1 MKNLVVTAAFLLSCS
16 TSLCAEQSANSGS
29 QNTAGAAKPAAQSS
43 SSSADTPT
51 DQAKAKPKRVWTNEE
66 IAGVGGDGAISVVGK
81 AGGGG
86 SNASSNDSQ
95 KNATVL
101 TARYKQAAPYR
112 DRLRQ
117 LNNQL
122 ETLDKKI
129 YELQNFKA
137 DNSSPS
143 GGINMHQRYDMTPV
157 EEQVKE
163 LEEKKTKIKAQID
176 AVEDLARKNGFEP
189 GQLR

>member
-1 MKNLVVTAAFLLSCS
+1 MKILVMTAAFLLSCG
-16 TSLCAEQSANSGS
+16 TSRCAGQSANSGS
-29 QNTAGAAKPAAQSS
+29 QNTSDGAKPAAQSS
-43 SSSADTPT
+43 SSSADTTT
-51 DQAKAKPKRVWTNEE
+51 DQAKTKPKKVWTNEE

-81 AGGGG
+81 AGVGE
-86 SNASSNDSQ
+86 SNPTSTSSQ
-95 KNATVL
+95 KNAAVL
-101 TARYKQAAPYR
+101 SARYKQAAPYR

-122 ETLDKKI
+122 ETIDKKI
-129 YELQNFKA
+129 SELQNFKA

-163 LEEKKTKIKAQID
+163 LEEKKKKVKAQID
-176 AVEDLARKNGFEP
+176 AVEDLARKNGFEA

>member
-1 MKNLVVTAAFLLSCS
+1 MKILVVTAAFLLSCG
-16 TSLCAEQSANSGS
+16 TCLCAGQSADSGN
-29 QNTAGAAKPAAQSS
+29 QNTSDAAKPAAQSS
-43 SSSADTPT
+43 SSSADNTT
-51 DQAKAKPKRVWTNEE
+51 DQAKTKPKRVWTNEE

-81 AGGGG
+81 ARGGE

-95 KNATVL
+95 KNAAIL
-101 TARYKQAAPYR
+101 SARYKQAAPYR

-122 ETLDKKI
+122 ETIDKKI
-129 YELQNFKA
+129 SELQNFKA

-157 EEQVKE
+157 EEQIKE
-163 LEEKKTKIKAQID
+163 LKEKKKKIKAQID
-176 AVEDLARKNGFEP
+176 AVEDQARKNGFEA

>member
-1 MKNLVVTAAFLLSCS
+1 MKILVVTAAFLLFFG
-16 TSLCAEQSANSGS
+16 TSLCAGQSANSGS
-29 QNTAGAAKPAAQSS
+29 QNAADAAKTAVPSSGGPADNT
-43 SSSADTPT
+43 AD
-51 DQAKAKPKRVWTNEE
+51 KAKTKPRRVWTNEE

-81 AGGGG
+81 AGGGD
-86 SNASSNDSQ
+86 SNPSSNNPQ
-95 KNATVL
+95 KNAAVL
-101 TARYKQAAPYR
+101 SARYKQAAPYR

-122 ETLDKKI
+122 ETIDKKI

-163 LEEKKTKIKAQID
+163 LEEKKKKIKAQID
-176 AVEDLARKNGFEP
+176 AVEDQARKNGFEA

>member
-1 MKNLVVTAAFLLSCS
+1 MKNLFVTAAFLLSCG
-16 TSLCAEQSANSGS
+16 TSLCAGQSANSSS
-29 QNTAGAAKPAAQSS
+29 QKTSDAAKPAAQSS
-43 SSSADTPT
+43 STSSDNTT
-51 DQAKAKPKRVWTNEE
+51 DQGKTKPKKVWTNEE

-81 AGGGG
+81 AGSGD
-86 SNASSNDSQ
+86 SNPSSNNSQ
-95 KNATVL
+95 KNAAVL
-101 TARYKQAAPYR
+101 SARYKQATPYR

-117 LNNQL
+117 LNNQV
-122 ETLDKKI
+122 ETIDKKI
-129 YELQNFKA
+129 SELQNFKA

-163 LEEKKTKIKAQID
+163 LEEKKKKIKAQID
-176 AVEDLARKNGFEP
+176 AVEDLARKNGFEA

>member
-1 MKNLVVTAAFLLSCS
+1 MKILVMTAAFLLSCG
-16 TSLCAEQSANSGS
+16 TSLCSAQSANSGS
-29 QNTAGAAKPAAQSS
+29 QNTSDAAKPAAQSS
-43 SSSADTPT
+43 SSSADATT
-51 DQAKAKPKRVWTNEE
+51 DKTKTKPKRVWTNEE

-81 AGGGG
+81 AGSGD
-86 SNASSNDSQ
+86 SNPSSNNSQ
-95 KNATVL
+95 KNAAVL
-101 TARYKQAAPYR
+101 SARYKQAAPYR

-122 ETLDKKI
+122 ETIDKKI

-163 LEEKKTKIKAQID
+163 LEEKKKKIKAQID
-176 AVEDLARKNGFEP
+176 AVEDLARKNGFEA

>member
-1 MKNLVVTAAFLLSCS
+1 MKNLVVTAAFLLSCGS
-16 TSLCAEQSANSGS
+16 SLCAGQSANSGS
-29 QNTAGAAKPAAQSS
+29 QNTSDAAKPAAQSS
-43 SSSADTPT
+43 SSSADTTT
-51 DQAKAKPKRVWTNEE
+51 DQAKTKPKKVWTNEE

-81 AGGGG
+81 D
-86 SNASSNDSQ
+86 SSSSSNNSQ
-95 KNATVL
+95 KNAAVL
-101 TARYKQAAPYR
+101 SARYKQAAPYR

-117 LNNQL
+117 LNNQM
-122 ETLDKKI
+122 ETIDKKI
-129 YELQNFKA
+129 FELQNFKA

-163 LEEKKTKIKAQID
+163 LEEKKKKIKAQID
-176 AVEDLARKNGFEP
+176 AVEDQARKNGFEA

>member
-1 MKNLVVTAAFLLSCS
+1 MKILVVTAAFLLSCG
-16 TSLCAEQSANSGS
+16 TSLCAGQSANSGS
-29 QNTAGAAKPAAQSS
+29 QDAADAAKPAVQSS
-43 SSSADTPT
+43 SGSVDTTADKTKT
-51 DQAKAKPKRVWTNEE
+51 RAKKVWTNEE

-81 AGGGG
+81 AGSGE
-86 SNASSNDSQ
+86 SNPSSNNSQ
-95 KNATVL
+95 KNAAVL
-101 TARYKQAAPYR
+101 SARYKQAAPYR

-122 ETLDKKI
+122 ETIDKKI

-163 LEEKKTKIKAQID
+163 LEEKKRKIKAQID
-176 AVEDLARKNGFEP
+176 AVEDQARKNGFEA

>member
-1 MKNLVVTAAFLLSCS
+1 MKILVMTAAFLLSFG
-16 TSLCAEQSANSGS
+16 TSLRAGQSANPGS
-29 QNTAGAAKPAAQSS
+29 QDTSDAAKTAVPSS
-43 SSSADTPT
+43 SGPAETTADK
-51 DQAKAKPKRVWTNEE
+51 AKTKPKRVWTNEE

-81 AGGGG
+81 AGGGD
-86 SNASSNDSQ
+86 SNPSSNNSQ
-95 KNATVL
+95 KNVAVL
-101 TARYKQAAPYR
+101 GARYKQAAPYR
-112 DRLRQ
+112 DRLHQ

-122 ETLDKKI
+122 ETIDKKI

-163 LEEKKTKIKAQID
+163 LEEKKKKVKAQID

>member
-1 MKNLVVTAAFLLSCS
+1 MKILVIRATFLLSCGA
-16 TSLCAEQSANSGS
+16 SLCAGQSSNSGS
-29 QNTAGAAKPAAQSS
+29 QNTSDPAKPVAQSS
-43 SSSADTPT
+43 SSSADTTT
-51 DQAKAKPKRVWTNEE
+51 DQAKTKPKRVWTNEE

-81 AGGGG
+81 AGSGD
-86 SNASSNDSQ
+86 SNPSSNNSQ
-95 KNATVL
+95 KSAAVL
-101 TARYKQAAPYR
+101 SARYKQAAPYR

-122 ETLDKKI
+122 ETIDKKI
-129 YELQNFKA
+129 SEVQNFKA

-163 LEEKKTKIKAQID
+163 LEEKKKKIKAQID
-176 AVEDLARKNGFEP
+176 AVEDQARKNGFEP

>member
-1 MKNLVVTAAFLLSCS
+1 MKNLVVTAAFLLSCG
-16 TSLCAEQSANSGS
+16 TCLGAAQSANSGS
-29 QNTAGAAKPAAQSS
+29 QSTSDAAKPAAQSS
-43 SSSADTPT
+43 SSSADTTT
-51 DQAKAKPKRVWTNEE
+51 DKAKTKPKRVWTNEE

-81 AGGGG
+81 AGGGE

-95 KNATVL
+95 KNAAVL
-101 TARYKQAAPYR
+101 SARYKQAAPYR

-122 ETLDKKI
+122 ETIDKKI
-129 YELQNFKA
+129 SELQNFKA
-137 DNSSPS
+137 DNGSPS

-163 LEEKKTKIKAQID
+163 LEEKKKKIKARID
-176 AVEDLARKNGFEP
+176 AVEDLARKNGFEA

>member
-1 MKNLVVTAAFLLSCS
+1 MKILVVTAAFLLSCG
-16 TSLCAEQSANSGS
+16 TSRCAGQSANSGS
-29 QNTAGAAKPAAQSS
+29 QNTSDGAKPAAQSS
-43 SSSADTPT
+43 SSSADTTT
-51 DQAKAKPKRVWTNEE
+51 DQSKTKPKKVWTNEE

-81 AGGGG
+81 AGGGE
-86 SNASSNDSQ
+86 SNPTSNSSQ
-95 KNATVL
+95 KNAAVL
-101 TARYKQAAPYR
+101 SARYKQAAPYR

-122 ETLDKKI
+122 ETIDKKI
-129 YELQNFKA
+129 SELQNFKA

-163 LEEKKTKIKAQID
+163 LEEKKKKIKARID
-176 AVEDLARKNGFEP
+176 AVEDLARKNGFEA

>member
-1 MKNLVVTAAFLLSCS
+1 MKILVVTAAFLLSYG
-16 TSLCAEQSANSGS
+16 TSRCAGQSANSGS
-29 QNTAGAAKPAAQSS
+29 QNTSDGAKPAAQSS
-43 SSSADTPT
+43 SSSADTTT
-51 DQAKAKPKRVWTNEE
+51 DQAKTKPKKVWTNEE

-81 AGGGG
+81 AGSGD
-86 SNASSNDSQ
+86 SNPSSNNSQ
-95 KNATVL
+95 KNAAVL
-101 TARYKQAAPYR
+101 SARYKQAAPYR

-122 ETLDKKI
+122 ETIDKKI

-163 LEEKKTKIKAQID
+163 LEEKKKKVKAQID
-176 AVEDLARKNGFEP
+176 AVEDLARKNGFEA

>member
-1 MKNLVVTAAFLLSCS
+1 MKILVVTAAFLLSCG
-16 TSLCAEQSANSGS
+16 TSRCAGQSANSGS
-29 QNTAGAAKPAAQSS
+29 QNTSDGAKPAAQSS
-43 SSSADTPT
+43 SSSANTTT
-51 DQAKAKPKRVWTNEE
+51 DQSKTKPKKVWTNEE

-81 AGGGG
+81 AGGGE
-86 SNASSNDSQ
+86 SNPTSNSSQ
-95 KNATVL
+95 KNAAVL
-101 TARYKQAAPYR
+101 SARYKQAAPYR

-122 ETLDKKI
+122 ETIDKKI
-129 YELQNFKA
+129 SELQNFKA

-163 LEEKKTKIKAQID
+163 LEEKKKKIKARID
-176 AVEDLARKNGFEP
+176 AVEDLARKNGFEA

>member
-1 MKNLVVTAAFLLSCS
+1 MKILVVTAAFLLSCG
-16 TSLCAEQSANSGS
+16 TSLCAGQSANSGS
-29 QNTAGAAKPAAQSS
+29 QNTSDTSKPATQSS
-43 SSSADTPT
+43 SSAADTTT
-51 DQAKAKPKRVWTNEE
+51 DKAKIKPKRVWTNEE

-81 AGGGG
+81 AGGGD
-86 SNASSNDSQ
+86 SNALSNDSQ
-95 KNATVL
+95 KNAAISS
-101 TARYKQAAPYR
+101 ARYKQAAPYR

-122 ETLDKKI
+122 ETIDKKI

-163 LEEKKTKIKAQID
+163 LEEKKKKIKGQIE
-176 AVEDLARKNGFEP
+176 AVEDQARKNGFEP

>member
-1 MKNLVVTAAFLLSCS
+1 MKNLVVTAAFLLSCG
-16 TSLCAEQSANSGS
+16 TSLCAGQSANSGS
-29 QNTAGAAKPAAQSS
+29 QDTPDAAKTAVPSSGGPADNTA
-43 SSSADTPT
+43 D
-51 DQAKAKPKRVWTNEE
+51 KAKTKPRRVWTNEE

-81 AGGGG
+81 AGGGD
-86 SNASSNDSQ
+86 SNPSSNNPQ
-95 KNATVL
+95 KNAAVL
-101 TARYKQAAPYR
+101 SARYKQAAPYR

-122 ETLDKKI
+122 ETIDKKI

-163 LEEKKTKIKAQID
+163 LEEKKKKIKAQID
-176 AVEDLARKNGFEP
+176 AVEDLARKNGFEA